1 MKLTQIFLASASAL
15 LITACDPAGST
26 DEPGLE
32 APAPEAESEAP
43 AADAETAGTE
53 PAGPLAG
60 TVEATYTL
68 DKNHAFLTFTVIH
81 GGVSEYTVNFTDFDA
96 TLDFNPEDLASS
108 SIELTIDSQGLD
120 VHYPADFKAGHPD
133 SPYSNWPEAL
143 SNDERFLQAGQF
155 PQITFV
161 STGIEQTGETA
172 GKVTGDLTFLGV
184 TKPVTMDVTFNGSA
198 APSWNGGRVILGFD
212 AATTISRSEFGQ
224 DSLQGVISDEVEI
237 EFSGE
242 FVQEE

>member
-15 LITACDPAGST
+15 LIAGCNPSGT

-43 AADAETAGTE
+43 AADAETAETE
-53 PAGPLAG
+53 SAGPLAG
-60 TVEATYTL
+60 TVEAIYAL

-96 TLDFNPEDLASS
+96 TLDFNPEDLPSS
-108 SIELTIDSQGLD
+108 SIELTINSQGLD

-143 SNDERFLQAGQF
+143 SNDERFLRAGQF
-155 PQITFV
+155 PKITFV
-161 STGIEQTGETA
+161 STGIEQTGETT

-212 AATTISRSEFGQ
+212 AETTINRSEFGQ
-224 DSLQGVISDEVEI
+224 DSLQGVISDEVKI

-242 FVQEE
+242 FGQVG